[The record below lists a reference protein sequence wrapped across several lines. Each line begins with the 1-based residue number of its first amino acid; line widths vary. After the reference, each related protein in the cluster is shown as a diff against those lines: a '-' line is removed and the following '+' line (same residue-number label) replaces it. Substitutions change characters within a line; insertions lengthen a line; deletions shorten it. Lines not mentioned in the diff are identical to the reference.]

1 MKWFVVSDGICT
13 KVTEL
18 LVSDKQA
25 LLEPGYRIICDRNGY
40 DNFNDAFVSMLSSK
54 IFVVEPSVENGRPVA
69 VEMLA
74 LP

>member
-1 MKWFVVSDGICT
+1 MKYFVVTNGICT

-25 LLEPGYRIICDRNGY
+25 LIEPGYRIVADKNGY
-40 DNFNDAFVSMLSSK
+40 DTFNDAFVSMWQL
-54 IFVVEPSVENGRPVA
+54 FVSVIEPSEVTGRDIA

>member
-1 MKWFVVSDGICT
+1 MKYFVVTNGICT

-25 LLEPGYRIICDRNGY
+25 LIEPGYRIICDKNGY
-40 DNFNDAFVSMLSSK
+40 KDFNSAFTSMIMSMVYQPMPSELS
-54 IFVVEPSVENGRPVA
+54 GREVA
-69 VEMLA
+69 VEMLS